1 MRFGWVASIV
11 MVALLAVSC
20 SSGTGSSTGATT
32 PKHHRHHHKTTTT
45 TTTGGSGAAS
55 TTTTI
60 AAGAADVVACNT
72 FHSFVAKG
80 HESHKAASEDLRRL
94 FREFKK
100 SENKDLRAEGH
111 RAAKALLSNDAKVFK
126 KDFFAIYL
134 ACNRLGAG

>member
-1 MRFGWVASIV
+1 MIATKNAGILEHIGENGIWIDNDSTEQIV
-11 MVALLAVSC
+11 EQIEKLL
-20 SSGTGSSTGATT
+20 
-32 PKHHRHHHKTTTT
+32 
-45 TTTGGSGAAS
+45 
-55 TTTTI
+55 
-60 AAGAADVVACNT
+60 
-72 FHSFVAKG
+72 
-80 HESHKAASEDLRRL
+80 ASEDLRRL